1 MGGYLIGDDT
11 CAHIFF
17 VGQCK
22 VLLWGDVAQHGRAQ
36 PADLRRTDS
45 RSDMVVA
52 RCNVRNQRAERVE
65 RRIVAFLYLAF
76 HILLNLVHGHVSG
89 SFDKSLHVLCP
100 GAEHKLAHGIE
111 FGKLRFVVGIVRRAG
126 TQAVAQGN
134 GYIVLRQYI
143 ADVVKMFVQETFA
156 VVHQT
161 PFAHD
166 ASAATHDAAQTL
178 VGQVYVV
185 AADTS
190 VYGEVVHALFA
201 LFNQGIAVELPR
213 EVFHFAVHFL
223 QCLINGNRT
232 YGNRTVADN
241 PFAGF
246 VDIFS
251 GR

>member
-1 MGGYLIGDDT
+1 M
-11 CAHIFF
+11 
-17 VGQCK
+17 
-22 VLLWGDVAQHGRAQ
+22 
-36 PADLRRTDS
+36 
-45 RSDMVVA
+45 
-52 RCNVRNQRAERVE
+52 
-65 RRIVAFLYLAF
+65 AFLYLAF
-76 HILLNLVHGHVSG
+76 HILLNLVHGYVSG

-100 GAEHKLAHGIE
+100 GAEYKLAHGIE

-143 ADVVKMFVQETFA
+143 ADVVEMFVQKAFA

-166 ASAATHDAAQTL
+166 ASSTADNAAQTFI
-178 VGQVYVV
+178 GKMNIMT
-185 AADTS
+185 ADTCMNRKII
-190 VYGEVVHALFA
+190 HALFA